1 VIATTSRLGH
11 DRLEFYKHLYRNSA
25 RGNAQL
31 WVVPANLNSFADL
44 DNLMEWIGTEQTATV
59 GGSSKLVKPAMV
71 PNLLFPFAAPRVQGT
86 LADAGAPAEAQMRLL
101 LWSVE
106 KLIAGLSQLGT
117 GTHVGQRLHVV
128 LPGSPNRGRFGG
140 DGAYGESK
148 AALDALVTR
157 WHAEPVWVNRTSIVH
172 AHIGWVRGTGLMGG
186 NDPLVDAVEAKG
198 VTTYSTEEM
207 AQKLVGEGASASQR
221 EAAGTAPVTLDFTG
235 GLGEADINL
244 PELARSVAVQPESN
258 QPDAVEAHEHISL
271 RALPNIR
278 ERIEW
283 TNPDFAGVSQ
293 KLDDMVAIVGAGEI
307 GRVGSSRTRFEVEM
321 TGDLS
326 AAGVIE
332 LAWTTGLIAWDD
344 AAGAWFDA
352 DGEEIAEEDIYDR
365 FHDEVLA
372 NVGVRQYHDDYGP
385 NMPM

>member
-1 VIATTSRLGH
+1 MCPPLVTVARDRCSEQLVVLFFSSRRRH
-11 DRLEFYKHLYRNSA
+11 TRWPRDWSSDV
-25 RGNAQL
+25 
-31 WVVPANLNSFADL
+31 WSSDL
-44 DNLMEWIGTEQTATV
+44 
-59 GGSSKLVKPAMV
+59 
-71 PNLLFPFAAPRVQGT
+71 
-86 LADAGAPAEAQMRLL
+86 
-101 LWSVE
+101 

-117 GTHVGQRLHVV
+117 GTHVGQRLHIV

-157 WHAEPVWVNRTSIVH
+157 WHAEPVWGDRTSIVH

-207 AQKLVGEGASASQR
+207 AEKLVSEGASTSKR
-221 EAAGTAPVTLDFTG
+221 EAAAQAPVTLDFTG

-244 PELARSVAVQPESN
+244 PELARSLSSN
-258 QPDAVEAHEHISL
+258 LVSEGSSEDAAEVTKL

-283 TNPDFAGVSQ
+283 TTPDFAGVSQ
-293 KLDDMVAIVGAGEI
+293 KLDDMVVIVGAGEI
-307 GRVGSSRTRFEVEM
+307 GPVGSSRTRFEVEM

-332 LAWTTGLIAWDD
+332 LAWTTGLIVWDE
-344 AAGAWFDA
+344 AAGAWRSEERRV
-352 DGEEIAEEDIYDR
+352 GEQGR
-365 FHDEVLA
+365 W
-372 NVGVRQYHDDYGP
+372 RQTGKHT
-385 NMPM
+385 